1 MKFATPGGV
10 YNATPSRIV
19 FAEGSI
25 DGVADEVV
33 RLGARRALVVTTPG
47 RSGLGDRVASLLGD
61 RCAGLWPEAISQV
74 PIELARR
81 GRQAARDAGADCIVS
96 VGGGAAGGPG
106 QGHFLELALPIVA
119 IPTTYSGS
127 EVTGFCGITI
137 DGVKRMHTSLNMLA
151 STVIYDPLLTL
162 GLPADV
168 SAASA
173 MNALAHC
180 VDAIYV
186 PTVDPVTVL
195 AAVEGARVIAQAAP
209 RVIARPGDVQAR
221 AELLYGAYLGGVALT
236 GGFALQ
242 HGLAHVLGG
251 SFNIAHGLS
260 HTLVLPYVA
269 HYNSGYAP
277 QPLQRLADAIGAA
290 SLGAGIHDLARSLNI
305 RMGLAGSGLD
315 RAALDTAAR
324 ITVETDEGYNP
335 VRSPSTRCG
344 ASWMLPGTAN
354 VPPDRGAASLTPRIP
369 GASIKNAMA
378 AVLET

>member
-10 YNATPSRIV
+10 YNAVPSRVV
-19 FAEGSI
+19 FAEGSVNGI
-25 DGVADEVV
+25 ADEVA

-61 RCAGLWPEAISQV
+61 RCAGLWPEAVSQV

-96 VGGGAAGGPG
+96 AGGGAAIGLGKG
-106 QGHFLELALPIVA
+106 ISLELALPVIA

-151 STVIYDPLLTL
+151 STVIYDPQLTL
-162 GLPADV
+162 GLPVDI

-195 AAVEGARVIAQAAP
+195 AAIEGARVIAQAAP
-209 RVIARPGDVQAR
+209 RVVARPGDMQAR
-221 AELLYGAYLGGVALT
+221 ADLLYGAYLGGVALT

-251 SFNIAHGLS
+251 SFNIPHGLS

-269 HYNSGYAP
+269 HYNSAYAP
-277 QPLQRLADAIGAA
+277 LPLRRLATAIGA
-290 SLGAGIHDLARSLNI
+290 SSVGTGIYDLARSLDVK
-305 RMGLAGSGLD
+305 MGLTGTGLD
-315 RAALDTAAR
+315 RSVLEAAAR

-335 VRSPSTRCG
+335 GPVSVEAVRG
-344 ASWMLPGTAN
+344 IL
-354 VPPDRGAASLTPRIP
+354 DAAWDGERP
-369 GASIKNAMA
+369 A
-378 AVLET
+378 

>member
-1 MKFATPGGV
+1 MDQSMKFATPGGV

-19 FAEGSI
+19 FAEGAI
-25 DGVADEVV
+25 NGIADEVV

-61 RCAGLWPEAISQV
+61 RCAGLWPEAVSQV

-81 GRQAARDAGADCIVS
+81 GRQAARDVGADCIVS
-96 VGGGAAGGPG
+96 VGGGAAVGLGKG
-106 QGHFLELALPIVA
+106 ISLELGLPIIA

-151 STVIYDPLLTL
+151 STVIYDPELTL
-162 GLPADV
+162 GLPADI

-195 AAVEGARVIAQAAP
+195 AAIEGARVIAHAAP
-209 RVIARPGDVQAR
+209 RVIARPDDIHAR
-221 AELLYGAYLGGVALT
+221 SELLYGAYLGGVALT

-269 HYNSGYAP
+269 HYNSAFAP
-277 QPLQRLADAIGAA
+277 VPLRQLADAIGAP

-305 RMGLAGSGLD
+305 RMGLTDTGLD
-315 RAALDTAAR
+315 PSALDTAAR
-324 ITVETDEGYNP
+324 ITVETDDGYNP
-335 VRSPSTRCG
+335 GPVTVEVVRG
-344 ASWMLPGTAN
+344 IL
-354 VPPDRGAASLTPRIP
+354 DAAWNGERP
-369 GASIKNAMA
+369 A
-378 AVLET
+378 

>member
-10 YNATPSRIV
+10 YNATPSRVV
-19 FAEGSI
+19 FAEG
-25 DGVADEVV
+25 GVENVADEVA
-33 RLGARRALVVTTPG
+33 RLDARRALVVTTPG
-47 RSGLGDRVASLLGD
+47 RSGLGERVAALLGD

-96 VGGGAAGGPG
+96 VGGGAAVGLGKG
-106 QGHFLELALPIVA
+106 ISLELALPIVA

-180 VDAIYV
+180 VDAVYV

-195 AAVEGARVIAQAAP
+195 AAVEGARVIAGAAP

-269 HYNSGYAP
+269 DYNSAYAA
-277 QPLQRLADAIGAA
+277 LLLRRVADAIGAP
-290 SLGAGIHDLARSLNI
+290 SLGAGLHDLARSLDI
-305 RMGLAGSGLD
+305 RMGLADSGLD

-335 VRSPSTRCG
+335 GPVTVEAVRRI
-344 ASWMLPGTAN
+344 L
-354 VPPDRGAASLTPRIP
+354 DAAWDGERP
-369 GASIKNAMA
+369 A
-378 AVLET
+378 